1 MHALQKLLL
10 TIGVLSTL
18 LFFSNCMG
26 TEKSPRPDNLIA
38 EENYI
43 DLLVEMQHITTY
55 RNAMPDSVNADS
67 LKSLIYDKFGI
78 TEEEYLTS
86 HQYYQKQV
94 DRQLIRVNEAVRRLE
109 GEEQYIQTHIDS
121 MKAAV
126 RDTVK

>member
-1 MHALQKLLL
+1 
-10 TIGVLSTL
+10 
-18 LFFSNCMG
+18 MG

>member
-94 DRQLIRVNEAVRRLE
+94 DRQLIRV
-109 GEEQYIQTHIDS
+109 
-121 MKAAV
+121 
-126 RDTVK
+126 